1 MEGLLV
7 MADISGYTKFVAGTE
22 AEHSREILA
31 ELMDGIAK
39 SFGGRLAIDQVEGDA
54 LACTTER
61 TDVEVVDWLRETF
74 RLFHGRLRDIRT
86 ATTCPCRACATV
98 QDLGLKFIVHRG
110 EFSRYEVAG
119 RVQLHGNDVN
129 VVHRLLKNTVPLREY
144 LLATAAAQT
153 SWPESLRGQLIVAPQ
168 TYDVG
173 AVDAAYLDLRPVR
186 DSVWNEPRPKVDPAS
201 AKIRGTVRYPGTPEQ
216 VFRYFTDASLRK
228 LWMGVPRVDFVPG
241 ARGSLVGAEYH
252 CIHGENQKTVF
263 KVLDSSAP
271 NEITMQMGFPAR
283 RHSLADG
290 SHRGGGTRDDSGG
303 HGDRVAGARDQS
315 PARRLHG
322 AADAHEVRR
331 RLQQARRGNA
341 RRSRSGDRAGQR
353 VEAEQQEE
361 RADNATENG
370 LGQPPQSPTSRERPH
385 DRADREHGDQ
395 RPLRRQVAALR

>member
-22 AEHSREILA
+22 ADHSREILA

-39 SFGGRLAIDQVEGDA
+39 SFGGKLSIDQVEGDA

-144 LLATAAAQT
+144 LLATALASAP
-153 SWPESLRGQLIVAPQ
+153 WPGSVRGALISAPQ
-168 TYDVG
+168 RYDVG
-173 AVDAAYLDLRPVR
+173 EIDAAYLDLRPVR
-186 DSVWNEPRPKVDPAS
+186 DAVWSAERPKVDPAS
-201 AKIRGTVRYPGTPEQ
+201 AKVRGSARYPGTPEQ
-216 VFRYFTDASLRK
+216 VFRFFTDPSLRQI
-228 LWMGVPRVDFVPG
+228 WMGVPRVDFVAG

-252 CIHGENQKTVF
+252 CVHGENMKTVF
-263 KVLDSSAP
+263 KVIDVSAP
-271 NEITMQMGFPAR
+271 HELTLQIDLPLVGTVWQTDRLEAEGPSVTRVDTAISWKSQGLRGPIVDFMAAR
-283 RHSLADG
+283 MLRKYGDMYHKKVSEMLAEP
-290 SHRGGGTRDDSGG
+290 
-303 HGDRVAGARDQS
+303 AGAQEI
-315 PARRLHG
+315 ARPS
-322 AADAHEVRR
+322 V
-331 RLQQARRGNA
+331 
-341 RRSRSGDRAGQR
+341 
-353 VEAEQQEE
+353 
-361 RADNATENG
+361 
-370 LGQPPQSPTSRERPH
+370 
-385 DRADREHGDQ
+385 
-395 RPLRRQVAALR
+395 

>member
-39 SFGGRLAIDQVEGDA
+39 SFGGKLSIDQVEGDA

-61 TDVEVVDWLRETF
+61 TDVEVVDWLRQTF

-144 LLATAAAQT
+144 LLATAVASA
-153 SWPESLRGQLIVAPQ
+153 SWPESLRGQLASAPQ
-168 TYDVG
+168 KYDVG
-173 AVDAAYLDLRPVR
+173 EIDASYLDLRPVR
-186 DSVWNEPRPKVDPAS
+186 DSVWNAPRPRVDPATARFRGS
-201 AKIRGTVRYPGTPEQ
+201 ARYPGTPEQ
-216 VFRYFTDASLRK
+216 VFRFFTDPSLRQI
-228 LWMGVPRVDFVPG
+228 WMGVPRVDFVAG

-252 CIHGENQKTVF
+252 CIHGEHQKTVF
-263 KVLDSSAP
+263 KVLDASAP
-271 NEITMQMGFPAR
+271 NEITLQVDFPFVGMVWQTDRLEAEGPSDTRVDTAISWKSHGLRAPIVDFMAAR
-283 RHSLADG
+283 MLRKYGAMYQKKVSEMLSA
-290 SHRGGGTRDDSGG
+290 RGG
-303 HGDRVAGARDQS
+303 AQEMARPS
-315 PARRLHG
+315 
-322 AADAHEVRR
+322 V
-331 RLQQARRGNA
+331 
-341 RRSRSGDRAGQR
+341 
-353 VEAEQQEE
+353 
-361 RADNATENG
+361 
-370 LGQPPQSPTSRERPH
+370 
-385 DRADREHGDQ
+385 
-395 RPLRRQVAALR
+395 

>member
-61 TDVEVVDWLRETF
+61 TDVGVVDWLRETF

-153 SWPESLRGQLIVAPQ
+153 SWPESLRAQLKAAPQ

-228 LWMGVPRVDFVPG
+228 LWLAGPAALSLPG

-252 CIHGENQKTVF
+252 CIHGENQKRCSASWPATRRESSLCRWIF
-263 KVLDSSAP
+263 RSSA
-271 NEITMQMGFPAR
+271 R
-283 RHSLADG
+283 
-290 SHRGGGTRDDSGG
+290 SGG
-303 HGDRVAGARDQS
+303 RIVSRPRGRPRRAWTPRS
-315 PARRLHG
+315 PGTLAVSPRR
-322 AADAHEVRR
+322 
-331 RLQQARRGNA
+331 
-341 RRSRSGDRAGQR
+341 
-353 VEAEQQEE
+353 
-361 RADNATENG
+361 
-370 LGQPPQSPTSRERPH
+370 SPTSW
-385 DRADREHGDQ
+385 
-395 RPLRRQVAALR
+395 RRGCSASTARSTTGA

>member
-22 AEHSREILA
+22 ADHSREILA

-39 SFGGRLAIDQVEGDA
+39 SFGGKLSIDQVEGDA

-144 LLATAAAQT
+144 LLATSVASAG
-153 SWPESLRGQLIVAPQ
+153 WPESIRAEFTSAPQ
-168 TYDVG
+168 RYDVG
-173 AVDAAYLDLRPVR
+173 EVDASYLDLRPVR
-186 DSVWNEPRPKVDPAS
+186 DSVWRAPRPKVDRATARFHGS
-201 AKIRGTVRYPGTPEQ
+201 ARYPGTPEQ
-216 VFRYFTDASLRK
+216 VFRFFTDPKLRQI
-228 LWMGVPRVDFVPG
+228 WMGVPRVDFVAG

-252 CIHGENQKTVF
+252 CVHGENQKTVF
-263 KVLDSSAP
+263 KVLDASAP
-271 NEITMQMGFPAR
+271 NELTLQIDFPFV
-283 RHSLADG
+283 
-290 SHRGGGTRDDSGG
+290 GTVWQT
-303 HGDRVAGARDQS
+303 DR
-315 PARRLHG
+315 L
-322 AADAHEVRR
+322 
-331 RLQQARRGNA
+331 
-341 RRSRSGDRAGQR
+341 
-353 VEAEQQEE
+353 EAEGPTDTRVDTAISWKSQGLRGVIVDFMAARMLRKYGSAYQKKVSEMLAAPAIGQEI
-361 RADNATENG
+361 A
-370 LGQPPQSPTSRERPH
+370 RPS
-385 DRADREHGDQ
+385 
-395 RPLRRQVAALR
+395 V